1 MSKLAEKGE
10 SYEGVILGGDWNA
23 HHQLWEGDARSQSN
37 DAAGSAIIEFLYD
50 NDDLRLIRTKKPTY
64 RGNTT
69 IDFFILSRSLLNEG
83 STIGVGP
90 ETTDHS
96 FLIMKINRADVER
109 LEKKEAFVYKNV
121 YWEDFREVATQ
132 ELAGI
137 RVDKHRNLR
146 NEEID
151 QLIQDVSGKVRRTM
165 ERCIRKR
172 EVRIGVTDPLPE
184 EIELLFKKRRNALK
198 EKRRGRDNGNIG
210 WTNMMNSV
218 VKETTAEINKRL
230 QAFENERM
238 ETKLKAIPENCDA
251 FKVVKQLT
259 GEKSKKAEDCQFV
272 VNGRRIDSLEGKAKV
287 MKEYYMELYKESTPT
302 NELQPVIEEANEK
315 AARWK
320 SGITFSKDNS
330 SLNPAES
337 K

>member
-1 MSKLAEKGE
+1 MSFTVKRM
-10 SYEGVILGGDWNA
+10 SFT
-23 HHQLWEGDARSQSN
+23 

-96 FLIMKINRADVER
+96 FLIMKINRADVKR
-109 LEKKEAFVYKNV
+109 LEKKEAFVYKIV
-121 YWEDFREVATQ
+121 YWEDFREVETQ

-151 QLIQDVSGKVRRTM
+151 QLIQDVSGKVKRTM

-172 EVRIGVTDPLPE
+172 EVRIRVTDPLPE
-184 EIELLFKKRRNALK
+184 EIELLFKKRRKALK

-210 WTNMMNSV
+210 WTNMINSV

-259 GEKSKKAEDCQFV
+259 EEKSKK
-272 VNGRRIDSLEGKAKV
+272 GRGLPIRCER
-287 MKEYYMELYKESTPT
+287 PT
-302 NELQPVIEEANEK
+302 H
-315 AARWK
+315 
-320 SGITFSKDNS
+320 
-330 SLNPAES
+330 
-337 K
+337 